1 MVAMRG
7 TLDRS
12 GGDGQRRWEG
22 PNQRRAGQ
30 RGGCGLDQLGTPRVV
45 GVVQLMD
52 HGSYIYLYIYITGW
66 CQIPTEFYFM
76 KRRKK
81 GFQAQKEMKTRK
93 ED

>member
-52 HGSYIYLYIYITGW
+52 H
-66 CQIPTEFYFM
+66 
-76 KRRKK
+76 
-81 GFQAQKEMKTRK
+81 
-93 ED
+93 